1 MLDLHERGK
10 ALVEVG
16 KVLEQYE
23 EWYEEENGSF
33 VDTKFDSNYEGWN
46 EAFALIYIYIYIFFF
61 FYFRFGIVGHFNED
75 LLWVEQHSLFL
86 IRGEKKANSKEPT

>member
-16 KVLEQYE
+16 EVLEQYE

-33 VDTKFDSNYEGWN
+33 VDIEFESNYEGWN
-46 EAFALIYIYIYIFFF
+46 EAFALIYIYIFFF
-61 FYFRFGIVGHFNED
+61 NFRFGLVGHFNED

>member
-16 KVLEQYE
+16 EVLEQYK

-46 EAFALIYIYIYIFFF
+46 EAFAYIYIFF
-61 FYFRFGIVGHFNED
+61 FYFRFGLVGHFNED

-86 IRGEKKANSKEPT
+86 MRGEKKANSREPT